1 MPQEESQKLSEDE
14 KTLKGTRELDF
25 MSPEEVDQL
34 FLPQE
39 LIDADEFFANPAK
52 SLERTQVN

>member
-25 MSPEEVDQL
+25 MSLEEVDQL

-39 LIDADEFFANPAK
+39 IDRCRRVFRESGQIA
-52 SLERTQVN
+52 